1 MQEIDDRIEAHNREV
16 YGGQM
21 PLQNKEVMRAML
33 KKEDAFWEW
42 EGRDYVYGHDEGHP
56 PMGAKW

>member
-1 MQEIDDRIEAHNREV
+1 MSIEERIKDYNQRIYQGTMTAH
-16 YGGQM
+16 Q
-21 PLQNKEVMRAML
+21 KEVLRDVWE
-33 KKEDAFWEW
+33 KEDTFWEL